1 MKFPYGVSDFRQ
13 VIGKGYYFVDR
24 SDPAGLRAAGEG
36 GGIEQSVGPGR
47 PGGWGWPCVSRER
60 GISGIREAIAIPSVD
75 FRRRDWLS
83 CIRTA
88 SLFMCPVVSDL

>member
-13 VIGKGYYFVDR
+13 VIGEGYYFVDR

-47 PGGWGWPCVSRER
+47 PGGRLGLAMCFTGARY
-60 GISGIREAIAIPSVD
+60 
-75 FRRRDWLS
+75 FRH
-83 CIRTA
+83 
-88 SLFMCPVVSDL
+88 